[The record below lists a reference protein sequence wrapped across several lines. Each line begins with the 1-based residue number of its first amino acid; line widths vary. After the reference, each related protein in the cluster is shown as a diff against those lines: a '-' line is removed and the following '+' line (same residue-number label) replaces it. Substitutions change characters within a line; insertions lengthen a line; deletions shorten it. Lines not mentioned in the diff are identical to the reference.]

1 MFEQEKKI
9 TTNLPILCLLMMLP
23 LLSGFDIG
31 ESPAPSPDLPAL
43 TKGTHHAEFTGVDP
57 EALAFQRQLAK
68 AYFDL
73 AAEESHSLPIASH
86 FARKAIA
93 IQSGRAAQ
101 PEYLN
106 EWTLHPEQIKVLS
119 QARLRLMDSL
129 NTHKLNKAYRPT
141 VDRKIQALANFDCWV
156 ANTEVTDNKPKAQ
169 HCRSQ
174 FEEALTALNNNKS
187 TLNNNKKRRSTHAY
201 PQTEDEFQVSFAFN
215 P

>member
-9 TTNLPILCLLMMLP
+9 TTNLPIMCLLMMLP

-43 TKGTHHAEFTGVDP
+43 TQGTHHAELTVVDP
-57 EALAFQRQLAK
+57 GELTFQRQLAK

-73 AAEESHSLPIASH
+73 AAEESHSLTIASH
-86 FARKAIA
+86 FTRKAIA
-93 IQSGRAAQ
+93 IQSGQTAR

-129 NTHKLNKAYRPT
+129 NTHKLNKTPHPT
-141 VDRKIQALANFDCWV
+141 AERKVQALANFDCWV
-156 ANTEVTDNKPKAQ
+156 ANTEVTDNTPKAQ

-187 TLNNNKKRRSTHAY
+187 TLNNNKRRSTHAY
-201 PQTEDEFQVSFAFN
+201 PYSEEEFQVSFAFN